1 MMTSEK
7 ELKKGITELKNTL
20 NKLNVEK
27 EVWFTEKEGLKK
39 EVSNLISQIKKIK
52 FSKDTDNTEVQKL
65 KAERDK
71 NNNNVK
77 ELINKFKKLNS
88 EKQKIMKDKKITF
101 NPAEISKQ
109 IEALDY
115 SIQTEA
121 LSFDKEKKIMIQIR
135 HLKKQMA
142 EAGDIQGLFREL
154 KEVSDKIKEAKDKAE
169 ECHKKLQKEIKDNKP
184 NYEEFRKL
192 TKQINDLKKKQEKAF
207 ENFID
212 SKNKFSK
219 INSQLKEKL
228 KNAKGMKIEQ
238 DFQIKKRDTNL
249 LEEKTKEVEEK
260 LKKKKKLTN
269 EDLLIF
275 QGSNR

>member
-27 EVWFTEKEGLKK
+27 EEWFTEKEGLKK
-39 EVSNLISQIKKIK
+39 EVSKLISQIKKIK
-52 FSKDTDNTEVQKL
+52 FSKTTDNKEVQKL
-65 KAERDK
+65 KTERNKYNDE
-71 NNNNVK
+71 VK
-77 ELINKFKKLNS
+77 KLISKFKKLNS

-101 NPAEISKQ
+101 NPGEISKQ

-135 HLKKQMA
+135 HLKKQMT
-142 EAGDIQGLFREL
+142 EAGDVQGLFKEL
-154 KEVSDKIKEAKDKAE
+154 KEVSNKIKEAKDKAE
-169 ECHKKLQKEIKDNKP
+169 DCHKKLQKEIKDSKP
-184 NYEEFRKL
+184 DYEEFRKL

-207 ENFID
+207 ESFID

-228 KNAKGMKIEQ
+228 KNAKGMRIEQ
-238 DFQIKKRDTNL
+238 DFKVKKRDTHI

-269 EDLLIF
+269 EDLLVF
-275 QGSNR
+275 QGSNK